1 MEGAVMLTAQK
12 RKAMK
17 AKKDKIPTK
26 WQDLASK
33 LYLLR
38 PIRTNGDYNRAVHIA
53 DMLAGRTDLNR
64 DQADYFES
72 LSTLIEAYENEHD
85 NFDTEQ
91 EPLEALKFLL
101 DANGLSGSDLGRL
114 LGYRELGS
122 KILNGA
128 RKLSKQHIK
137 ILAKHFSVE
146 PGLFL

>member
-1 MEGAVMLTAQK
+1 MLTAEK

-26 WQDLASK
+26 WQDLVGK
-33 LYLLR
+33 LYLLK
-38 PIRTNGDYNRAVHIA
+38 PIRTKGDYNRAVHIA

-91 EPLEALKFLL
+91 EPLEVLKFLL

-122 KILNGA
+122 KILNGV